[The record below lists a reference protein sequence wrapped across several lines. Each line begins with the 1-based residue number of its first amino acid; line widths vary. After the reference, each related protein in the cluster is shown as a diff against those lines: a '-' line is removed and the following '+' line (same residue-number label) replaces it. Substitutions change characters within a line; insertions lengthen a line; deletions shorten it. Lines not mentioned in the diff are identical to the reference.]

1 MFRSLILA
9 LLVVVSSTGFSAER
23 KPTDPTEKRMHGLL
37 RSLGHSAPIMRVG
50 LDDAH
55 SLELTSRAPFRLI
68 DKNGNRIWP
77 GQARQLRI
85 VAEGGPVEGAGKV
98 YSIQVGAYSDE
109 DSARR
114 SAEDYKQ
121 KFNTVTAVR
130 HDADRNIY
138 RVRLGRESDR
148 TALNRLLSR
157 LRASG
162 LTDVWVAED
171 PAEVPGGV
179 RLRLVDSDWNSK
191 LPGVDRIFAIPAA
204 DADLKLEGVAYRGIL
219 EIRASRYG
227 TLRGI
232 NWVDLELYLRGV
244 VPAELGPAVWPQLE
258 AQKAQAVAA
267 RTYVWRHRE
276 QFIEDGYDLCATPRC
291 QVYKGKA
298 AEHPL
303 SDRAISATRHQ
314 ILAYKG
320 KPINSYFTST
330 CGGHTENVENVFPEE
345 APADRPYLRGV
356 PCRAEKE
363 LLERLGGRVEGLD
376 AGSRRDPSG
385 VDITRQTALLSALGI
400 LDKADLEA
408 LERPVTSEQLLR
420 WAKRLNKIVGRE
432 STPLVEKDLHG
443 LGAAIEMW
451 WQAVGWSERPRVL
464 VEEADLPGLLRGWS
478 EPPYTPQDRALA
490 YAVFRGSI
498 TPLREELDAKAPAPA
513 ASRLIATVFDVAE
526 TWNASGLRSGT
537 VSEVHGK
544 KLELAEGQG
553 HRTIVLAP
561 SVLLLRGS
569 GETFQSVSA
578 LTLWPGDRIRYREGA
593 NGKVT
598 YLELRPPIKGLSDDR
613 SSSRYAWEVRK
624 SRAQLARSV
633 GRRLSVGDLVDLIVL
648 KRGVSGRISELEVVG
663 TSGRV
668 KVQGFDVRRLLD
680 LQESLTVVEPIR
692 NRSGRLTA
700 VVFAGKGWGH
710 GVGMCQVGAYGMA
723 LRGEKYRDS
732 LSHYYQGSS
741 LRRIR

>member
-1 MFRSLILA
+1 MFRSMLLVF
-9 LLVVVSSTGFSAER
+9 LLVVSSQGFTADR
-23 KPTDPTEKRMHGLL
+23 KIADPAAKRLQGLL
-37 RSLGHSAPIMRVG
+37 RTLGHSEPIMRVG

-55 SLELTSRAPFRLI
+55 SLELTSSAPFKLI
-68 DKNGNRIWP
+68 DENGNKIWP
-77 GQARQLRI
+77 GQARQLRV
-85 VAEGGPVEGAGKV
+85 VAEGGPQEGAGKV

-109 DSARR
+109 DSARQ
-114 SAEDYKQ
+114 SAADYKQ
-121 KFNTVTAVR
+121 KFGSVAVVR
-130 HDADRNIY
+130 HDPDRNIY
-138 RVRLGRESDR
+138 RVRLGRETDR
-148 TALNRLLSR
+148 TSLNALLAR

-171 PAEVPGGV
+171 PAEVLGGV
-179 RLRLVDSDWNSK
+179 RLRLVDADWNSK
-191 LPGVDRIFAIPAA
+191 LPGVDRIFAVPAN
-204 DADLKLEGVAYRGIL
+204 DADLKLEGVSYRGIL
-219 EIRASRYG
+219 EIRSSRYG

-232 NWVDLELYLRGV
+232 NWVDLEQYLRGV

-291 QVYKGKA
+291 QVYKGKS

-345 APADRPYLRGV
+345 DPADRPYLRGV

-363 LLERLGGRVEGLD
+363 LLERLGGRVEGQPAENVRD
-376 AGSRRDPSG
+376 AAGI
-385 VDITRQTALLSALGI
+385 DITRQTALLSTLGI
-400 LDKADLEA
+400 LGKADRAA
-408 LERPVTSEQLLR
+408 LEQPVRSEQLLR
-420 WAKRLNKIVGRE
+420 WASRLNEIVGRE
-432 STPLVEKDLHG
+432 TKPLAEKELHG
-443 LGAAIEMW
+443 LGAAIELW
-451 WQAVGWSERPRVL
+451 WEAVGWSERPRVL
-464 VEEADLPGLLRGWS
+464 VEEADLPGLLREWS
-478 EPPYTPQDRALA
+478 EPPYSAQDRALA
-490 YAVFRGSI
+490 YAAFRGSI
-498 TPLREELDAKAPAPA
+498 TPLQGELGVGAPAPA
-513 ASRLIATVFDVAE
+513 ASRLIPMVFDVAE
-526 TWNASGLRSGT
+526 TWNATGLRGGT
-537 VSEVHGK
+537 ISAVRGK

-553 HRTIVLAP
+553 HRTIVLDPA
-561 SVLLLRGS
+561 VRLLRGS
-569 GETFQSVSA
+569 GETFQSVAA
-578 LTLWPGDRIRYREGA
+578 LTLWPGDRIRYRENA
-593 NGKVT
+593 KGKVD

-613 SSSRYAWEVRK
+613 SSARYAWEVRK
-624 SRAQLARSV
+624 TRAQLSRSV
-633 GRRLSVGDLVDLIVL
+633 GRRLSVGDLVDLVVL

-663 TSGRV
+663 TRGRV

-692 NRSGRLTA
+692 NSSGKLIA

-723 LRGEKYRDS
+723 LRGEKYRDI